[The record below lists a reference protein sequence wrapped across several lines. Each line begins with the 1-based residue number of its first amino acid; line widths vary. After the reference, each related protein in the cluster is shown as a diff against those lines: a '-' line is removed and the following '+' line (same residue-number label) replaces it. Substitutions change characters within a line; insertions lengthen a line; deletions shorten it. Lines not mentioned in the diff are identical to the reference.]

1 MTDGPRNEESARDAY
16 ALSRD
21 LRMDRRQ
28 QLGMLTRLQQQL
40 VSARA
45 SPESVSGLIDRL
57 SDDVGR
63 LQRLLSRK
71 EV

>member
-1 MTDGPRNEESARDAY
+1 MTDGPRNEGSTRDAH

-21 LRMDRRQ
+21 LRMDRRE

-40 VSARA
+40 VGARA
-45 SPESVSGLIDRL
+45 SPKSESSLIDRL
-57 SDDVGR
+57 SDDVCR
-63 LQRLLSRK
+63 LQRLLSRT